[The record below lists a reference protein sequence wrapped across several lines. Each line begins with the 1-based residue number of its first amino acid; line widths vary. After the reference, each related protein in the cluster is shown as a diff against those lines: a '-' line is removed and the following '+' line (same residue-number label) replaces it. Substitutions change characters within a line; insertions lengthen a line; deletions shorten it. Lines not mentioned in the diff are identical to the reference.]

1 MIRIALRMLLGD
13 TTKWLGVV
21 LGVFFCTFLITH
33 LLSMVAGMMARTH
46 STIADIPEADVWVM
60 DAATEYIDETAGMP
74 SVALD
79 RVRSVEGV
87 AWAMPLCTTTLRA
100 RLSNGV
106 FRAVALV
113 GVDDATLLGAPRD
126 VVDGEV
132 EFLRQSEAVIVD
144 EAAAESLL
152 RVPVE
157 IPARRVGWNM
167 PDLSGATRAMRVG
180 DELLLNDHRARV
192 VGLARLSPRFISRA
206 TAYTTYA
213 RARAMMPPQRHTLSY
228 VLVKAARGVAGESL
242 AAEIQARTGLRAR
255 TRDQF
260 ARDTEAYYWEVTGV
274 IARIV
279 FMVGVATIV
288 GACVSGLLL
297 YVFTHE
303 NSRYYATFKALGA
316 GTRTILGM
324 VVAQAALSGVVGLGL
339 GVGLSAMMG
348 LLITTPAM
356 PYLLTTQTLAFTA
369 VTVLL
374 VTTFSAG
381 LSTIKVARLEP
392 ARVFNT

>member
-46 STIADIPEADVWVM
+46 STIADIPQADVWVM
-60 DAATEYIDETAGMP
+60 DPATEYIDETAGMP

-87 AWAMPLCTTTLRA
+87 AWASPLCMTTLRA
-100 RLSNGV
+100 RLSHGM

-113 GVDDATLLGAPRD
+113 GVDDATLLGAPRE
-126 VVDGEV
+126 VVGGEV
-132 EFLRQSEAVIVD
+132 GMLRQSEAVIVD
-144 EAAAESLL
+144 ESAAEVLL

-157 IPARRVGWNM
+157 PPGHTVGWNM
-167 PDLSGATRAMRVG
+167 PDFSRPTRALRVG
-180 DELLLNDHRARV
+180 DELLLNDHRAKV
-192 VGLARLSPRFISRA
+192 VALARLSPRFISRA
-206 TAYTTYA
+206 TAYSTYSL
-213 RARAMMPPQRHTLSY
+213 ARAMMPPQRHTLSY
-228 VLVKAARGVAGESL
+228 VLVKAAPGMAAESL
-242 AAEIQARTGLRAR
+242 AAEIQERTGLRAR

-260 ARDTEAYYWEVTGV
+260 AGDTETYYWEVTGV

-297 YVFTHE
+297 YVFTNE
-303 NSRYYATFKALGA
+303 NARYYATFKALGA

-324 VVAQAALSGVVGLGL
+324 VVAQAALSGAVGLGL
-339 GVGLSAMMG
+339 GLGASALMG

-356 PYLLTTQTLAFTA
+356 PYLLTTRTLAFTV

-374 VTTFSAG
+374 VTTFSAA

-392 ARVFNT
+392 ARVFNS